1 VCTGYNTLALEPSPP
16 QPGATTRVLV
26 TGPDG
31 FVGRHLRTELGE
43 AFVPFEGDVLDS
55 ASLAHAARETQP
67 TAVVHLAALS
77 SVGESWGGVTEVWRT
92 NVLGTVNVVEAVRAE
107 APGARVLLV
116 SSGDVYGRASRIPTP
131 EDEPVAPVSPYGAS
145 KAAAELVC
153 RQAPELDVVVARAF
167 PHIGPGQ
174 DERFAVGSW
183 AAQLTRLR
191 AEGGGVLRVG
201 DLEVER
207 DLTDVRDV
215 CRAYRLLLDPSLQ
228 AGVYNVASGRG
239 TRLERV
245 VEVLVGLAGAA
256 VTVERDPERLRPAE
270 TPVLVGDAS
279 KLRAATGW
287 EPQIPLERSLAD
299 ALEAAAQAEV
309 VES

>member
-1 VCTGYNTLALEPSPP
+1 VCRGYNTFALEPSPP
-16 QPGATTRVLV
+16 QPGAPTRVLV

-55 ASLAHAARETQP
+55 ASLAHAVRETQP
-67 TAVVHLAALS
+67 AAIVHLAALS

-107 APGARVLLV
+107 APEARVLLV

-131 EDEPVAPVSPYGAS
+131 EEERVAPVSPYGAS

-191 AEGGGVLRVG
+191 TEGGGVLRVG
-201 DLEVER
+201 DLGVER

-215 CRAYRLLLDPSLQ
+215 CHAYRLLLDASVP
-228 AGVYNVASGRG
+228 AGTYNVASGRG

-245 VEVLVGLAGAA
+245 VELLVELAGAP
-256 VTVERDPERLRPAE
+256 VTVEQDPERLRRAE

-279 KLRAATGW
+279 KLRAATRW

-299 ALEAAAQAEV
+299 ALEEAARTEV